1 MRGRKP
7 VSHAA
12 KGTVF
17 LHTFAAFNCIMNHST
32 SKILH
37 ILDAF
42 LDFFL
47 LLGTYEVTSLLRM
60 HSPWGEAFWWVDVA
74 RFRPL
79 ALVYAAAIILIYIA
93 QGEYRTF
100 KRRGLARELAKALL
114 GNLGGFAL
122 AATILYVFHLSQ
134 FSRLLLVYYYLL
146 SSVVITIKRLLLH
159 RISLWYAKRRH
170 IIARVLLV
178 GNGNLALRYYND
190 VVKGKDVSAE
200 YAGYA
205 AQNPV
210 VELPNYLGT
219 VADLHKILESTRIT
233 HIVIAEETQNRSE
246 LLQITAIAENYGIKV
261 SVIPVYS
268 DFLSSRTMDN
278 TVNGLYVIDLK
289 MQETCDIMGVNI
301 VVTDMDKTMTLL
313 ESQLEQWRGKYIC
326 VANVHT
332 TVTAH
337 EDAEYRYIQNH
348 AVMALPD
355 GGPLSQFSRRQGYA
369 AAQRVT
375 GPDLMKQVLAVSAEK
390 GWRHYFYG
398 STPETLQLLRKKVE
412 ERYPGVVISGMMSPP
427 FREMTPQ
434 EDAQAVAEINATKPD
449 FVWVGLGAPKQE
461 RWMAA
466 HEDRVQALM
475 IGVGAAFDYEAGNIK
490 RAPMWMQKHNLE
502 WLYRL
507 MQDPKRL
514 FHRYL
519 KTNVKYLLWTWRSGE

>member
-1 MRGRKP
+1 
-7 VSHAA
+7 
-12 KGTVF
+12 
-17 LHTFAAFNCIMNHST
+17 MNHST

-47 LLGTYEVTSLLRM
+47 LLGAYEVSSLLRM

-74 RFRPL
+74 RFRPR

-100 KRRGLARELAKALL
+100 KRRGLVRELAKALL

-369 AAQRVT
+369 AR
-375 GPDLMKQVLAVSAEK
+375 SA
-390 GWRHYFYG
+390 
-398 STPETLQLLRKKVE
+398 LRG
-412 ERYPGVVISGMMSPP
+412 RI
-427 FREMTPQ
+427 
-434 EDAQAVAEINATKPD
+434 
-449 FVWVGLGAPKQE
+449 
-461 RWMAA
+461 
-466 HEDRVQALM
+466 
-475 IGVGAAFDYEAGNIK
+475 
-490 RAPMWMQKHNLE
+490 
-502 WLYRL
+502 
-507 MQDPKRL
+507 
-514 FHRYL
+514 
-519 KTNVKYLLWTWRSGE
+519 

>member
-1 MRGRKP
+1 M
-7 VSHAA
+7 
-12 KGTVF
+12 
-17 LHTFAAFNCIMNHST
+17 
-32 SKILH
+32 
-37 ILDAF
+37 
-42 LDFFL
+42 
-47 LLGTYEVTSLLRM
+47 
-60 HSPWGEAFWWVDVA
+60 
-74 RFRPL
+74 
-79 ALVYAAAIILIYIA
+79 
-93 QGEYRTF
+93 
-100 KRRGLARELAKALL
+100 
-114 GNLGGFAL
+114 
-122 AATILYVFHLSQ
+122 
-134 FSRLLLVYYYLL
+134 
-146 SSVVITIKRLLLH
+146 
-159 RISLWYAKRRH
+159 
-170 IIARVLLV
+170 LV

-219 VADLHKILESTRIT
+219 VADLHKILEKYPDYPYCDCGGKPRTAASCC
-233 HIVIAEETQNRSE
+233 RSPR
-246 LLQITAIAENYGIKV
+246 LQKNYGIKV

-289 MQETCDIMGVNI
+289 NAGN
-301 VVTDMDKTMTLL
+301 L
-313 ESQLEQWRGKYIC
+313 
-326 VANVHT
+326 
-332 TVTAH
+332 
-337 EDAEYRYIQNH
+337 RYYGCEHCGNGHGQNH
-348 AVMALPD
+348 DVAGKPAGTMAWEIYLRGQCTYHRNGARGCRVSLYSEPCGHGAAGRRSPFAVQPQAGVCCCAARYGAGFD
-355 GGPLSQFSRRQGYA
+355 EAGFGGQCRKTAGGTIFN
-369 AAQRVT
+369 
-375 GPDLMKQVLAVSAEK
+375 
-390 GWRHYFYG
+390 G

-412 ERYPGVVISGMMSPP
+412 KRYPGVVISGMMSPP

>member
-1 MRGRKP
+1 
-7 VSHAA
+7 
-12 KGTVF
+12 
-17 LHTFAAFNCIMNHST
+17 
-32 SKILH
+32 
-37 ILDAF
+37 
-42 LDFFL
+42 
-47 LLGTYEVTSLLRM
+47 
-60 HSPWGEAFWWVDVA
+60 
-74 RFRPL
+74 
-79 ALVYAAAIILIYIA
+79 
-93 QGEYRTF
+93 
-100 KRRGLARELAKALL
+100 
-114 GNLGGFAL
+114 
-122 AATILYVFHLSQ
+122 
-134 FSRLLLVYYYLL
+134 
-146 SSVVITIKRLLLH
+146 
-159 RISLWYAKRRH
+159 
-170 IIARVLLV
+170 
-178 GNGNLALRYYND
+178 
-190 VVKGKDVSAE
+190 
-200 YAGYA
+200 
-205 AQNPV
+205 
-210 VELPNYLGT
+210 
-219 VADLHKILESTRIT
+219 
-233 HIVIAEETQNRSE
+233 
-246 LLQITAIAENYGIKV
+246 
-261 SVIPVYS
+261 
-268 DFLSSRTMDN
+268 
-278 TVNGLYVIDLK
+278 

>member
-17 LHTFAAFNCIMNHST
+17 LRAFAAYNCIMNHST

-47 LLGTYEVTSLLRM
+47 LLGAYEVSSLLRM
-60 HSPWGEAFWWVDVA
+60 HSTWGEAFWWVDVA

-100 KRRGLARELAKALL
+100 KRRGLVRELAKALL
-114 GNLGGFAL
+114 GNLGGFTL
-122 AATILYVFHLSQ
+122 AATILYVFQLSQ

-355 GGPLSQFSRRQGYA
+355 KQAKRIYA
-369 AAQRVT
+369 R
-375 GPDLMKQVLAVSAEK
+375 
-390 GWRHYFYG
+390 F
-398 STPETLQLLRKKVE
+398 
-412 ERYPGVVISGMMSPP
+412 
-427 FREMTPQ
+427 
-434 EDAQAVAEINATKPD
+434 
-449 FVWVGLGAPKQE
+449 
-461 RWMAA
+461 
-466 HEDRVQALM
+466 
-475 IGVGAAFDYEAGNIK
+475 
-490 RAPMWMQKHNLE
+490 
-502 WLYRL
+502 
-507 MQDPKRL
+507 
-514 FHRYL
+514 
-519 KTNVKYLLWTWRSGE
+519 

>member
-17 LHTFAAFNCIMNHST
+17 LHTLAAFNCIMNHST

-47 LLGTYEVTSLLRM
+47 LLGAYEVSSLLRM

-79 ALVYAAAIILIYIA
+79 SLVYAAAIILIYIA

-100 KRRGLARELAKALL
+100 KRRGLVRELAKALL
-114 GNLGGFAL
+114 GNLGGFTL
-122 AATILYVFHLSQ
+122 AATILYVFQLSQ

-390 GWRHYFYG
+390 AGGTIFMALPRKRCSCCAKRWK
-398 STPETLQLLRKKVE
+398 SATLVL
-412 ERYPGVVISGMMSPP
+412 
-427 FREMTPQ
+427 
-434 EDAQAVAEINATKPD
+434 
-449 FVWVGLGAPKQE
+449 
-461 RWMAA
+461 
-466 HEDRVQALM
+466 
-475 IGVGAAFDYEAGNIK
+475 
-490 RAPMWMQKHNLE
+490 
-502 WLYRL
+502 
-507 MQDPKRL
+507 
-514 FHRYL
+514 
-519 KTNVKYLLWTWRSGE
+519 